1 MLLGLFALGSS
12 PRVAAALLRG
22 ETFGLEATLCAAVFI
37 TSVALLLQAF
47 VSRHFGLPDESMCR

>member
-1 MLLGLFALGSS
+1 M
-12 PRVAAALLRG
+12 AAALLRG